1 MIRNVSFRPLGLS
14 STQWCESRFT
24 CPLLGSVGPDRA
36 FQPAKRSCLRFPVC
50 LCPPRREGR
59 ERERKRDSWR
69 APLGLRSTER
79 LRAKEE
85 ENRLAGWLK
94 CYRFLA
100 AQGQGGKRTVL
111 KWLIFAVPRCRFA
124 RVRRTARSSP
134 GLYQATFCSRGSSAC
149 YFRYRWI

>member
-1 MIRNVSFRPLGLS
+1 MYLSARWGCRVRSGAKVALHVLFSEVLALTGLS
-14 STQWCESRFT
+14 S
-24 CPLLGSVGPDRA
+24 LLSVRVCA
-36 FQPAKRSCLRFPVC
+36 FQSAFALP
-50 LCPPRREGR
+50 EGR
-59 ERERKRDSWR
+59 GERER

-85 ENRLAGWLK
+85 ENRLAGWLAGWLK

-134 GLYQATFCSRGSSAC
+134 GLYQATFCSLGSSAC
-149 YFRYRWI
+149 YFRYRYEYVLD